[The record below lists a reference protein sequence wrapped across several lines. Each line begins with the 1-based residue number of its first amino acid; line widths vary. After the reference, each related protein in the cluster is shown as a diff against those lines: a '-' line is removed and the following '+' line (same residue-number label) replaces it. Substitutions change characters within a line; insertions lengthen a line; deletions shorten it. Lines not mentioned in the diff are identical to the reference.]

1 MAKSYEEYEREELE
15 KARKQQAEFVS
26 RQQAAIRRETD
37 QALSRL
43 EQKAAPDLQKAAG
56 QAEQVSRDA
65 ARDYDLSAVR
75 QLVTQRQLKEQLANL
90 GLTHSG
96 YSDAAHKGA
105 AQAKR
110 VRDLSV
116 WRDTKDKISTLRAT
130 MEKLYTNLRLAKE
143 EKRAA
148 LEQQGQTAA
157 EKNEAALV
165 KEAKARAK
173 ERYRAQA

>member
-15 KARKQQAEFVS
+15 KVRKQQADFVS
-26 RQQAAIRRETD
+26 QQQAATRRETE

-90 GLTHSG
+90 GLTRSG

-116 WRDTKDKISTLRAT
+116 WQNSRDKLSTLRAT
-130 MEKLYTNLRLAKE
+130 MEKLHTNLRLSKE

-148 LEQQGQTAA
+148 LERQAQTAA
-157 EKNEAALV
+157 ERNEAALI

-173 ERYRAQA
+173 ERYRAQE